1 MGGIRVWVDKKRC
14 MATQGCIA
22 VAPKAF
28 ALEADHRSSL
38 VDPTAVAEEKLWE
51 AAQLC
56 PTSAIIIED
65 AETGER
71 LFP

>member
-1 MGGIRVWVDKKRC
+1 MGRILVWVDKKRC

-22 VAPKAF
+22 IAPEAF
-28 ALEADHRSSL
+28 ALEADHKSSV
-38 VDPTAVAEEKLWE
+38 VDPAAVPEEKLWE
-51 AAQLC
+51 AARLC

-65 AETGER
+65 AETGQR

>member
-1 MGGIRVWVDKKRC
+1 MGRIRVRVDKKRC

-22 VAPKAF
+22 IAPKAF
-28 ALEADHRSSL
+28 ALGADRRSSV
-38 VDPTAVAEEKLWE
+38 VDPTAVAEEKLRE

-65 AETGER
+65 VETGKR